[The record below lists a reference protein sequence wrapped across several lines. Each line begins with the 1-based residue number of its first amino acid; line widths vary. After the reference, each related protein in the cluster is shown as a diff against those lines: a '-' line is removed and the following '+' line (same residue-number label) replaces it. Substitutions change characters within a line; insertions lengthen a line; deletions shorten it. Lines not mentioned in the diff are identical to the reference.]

1 MENKEEMLRTIEIEN
16 YIWVIYL
23 VIIFLSF
30 IANKEEVNYF
40 INNDMQSKSN
50 YRKLII
56 IIFSIALGIY
66 YYFFVSGYKTYK
78 NLSPYDTESK
88 KFFETINFIA
98 NILILIS
105 GVIFLFI
112 AIFDEELETEIAF

>member
-1 MENKEEMLRTIEIEN
+1 MENKEEILRTIEIEN
-16 YIWVIYL
+16 YIWIIYL

-78 NLSPYDTESK
+78 NLSPYDTENK

>member
-1 MENKEEMLRTIEIEN
+1 MENKEEILRTIEIEN

-40 INNDMQSKSN
+40 INNDMRSKSN

>member
-1 MENKEEMLRTIEIEN
+1 MKNKEEILRTIEIEN
-16 YIWVIYL
+16 YIWIIYL

-30 IANKEEVNYF
+30 MANKEEVNYF

-56 IIFSIALGIY
+56 IIFSIVLGIY

-78 NLSPYDTESK
+78 SLSPYDTESK

-112 AIFDEELETEIAF
+112 AIFDKELETEIVF

>member
-1 MENKEEMLRTIEIEN
+1 MKNKEEILRTIEIEN
-16 YIWVIYL
+16 YIWIIYL

-56 IIFSIALGIY
+56 IIFSIVLGIY
-66 YYFFVSGYKTYK
+66 YYFFISGYETYK
-78 NLSPYDTESK
+78 KLSPYDTESK

-105 GVIFLFI
+105 GVIFLII
-112 AIFDEELETEIAF
+112 AIFDEKLETEIAF

>member
-16 YIWVIYL
+16 YIWIIYL

-40 INNDMQSKSN
+40 INNDMQSKNN

-66 YYFFVSGYKTYK
+66 YYFFISGYETYK
-78 NLSPYDTESK
+78 KLSPYDTESK

-98 NILILIS
+98 NTLILIA
-105 GVIFLFI
+105 GVIFLII

>member
-1 MENKEEMLRTIEIEN
+1 MENTEEILRTIEIEN
-16 YIWVIYL
+16 YIWIIYL

-30 IANKEEVNYF
+30 MANKEEVNYF
-40 INNDMQSKSN
+40 INNDMQSKNN

-66 YYFFVSGYKTYK
+66 YYFFISGYKTYK
-78 NLSPYDTESK
+78 KLSPYDTESK

-105 GVIFLFI
+105 GVIFLII

>member
-1 MENKEEMLRTIEIEN
+1 MENKEEILRTIEIEN

-66 YYFFVSGYKTYK
+66 YYFFISGYETYK
-78 NLSPYDTESK
+78 KLSPYDTESK

-105 GVIFLFI
+105 GVIFLII
-112 AIFDEELETEIAF
+112 AIFDEKLETEIAF

>member
-1 MENKEEMLRTIEIEN
+1 MENKEEILRTIEIEN
-16 YIWVIYL
+16 YIWIIYL

-40 INNDMQSKSN
+40 INNDMQSKNN

-66 YYFFVSGYKTYK
+66 YYFFISGYETYK
-78 NLSPYDTESK
+78 KLSPYDTESK

-98 NILILIS
+98 NILILVS
-105 GVIFLFI
+105 GIIFLFI

>member
-1 MENKEEMLRTIEIEN
+1 MKNKEEILRTIEIEN
-16 YIWVIYL
+16 YIWIIYL

-30 IANKEEVNYF
+30 MANKEEVNYF

-78 NLSPYDTESK
+78 SLSPYDTESK

-105 GVIFLFI
+105 GVIFLII

>member
-1 MENKEEMLRTIEIEN
+1 MKNKEEILRTIEIEN
-16 YIWVIYL
+16 YIWIIYL

-30 IANKEEVNYF
+30 MANKEEVNYF

-78 NLSPYDTESK
+78 SLSPYDTESK

-112 AIFDEELETEIAF
+112 AIFGEELETEIAF

>member
-1 MENKEEMLRTIEIEN
+1 MENKEEILRTIEIEN
-16 YIWVIYL
+16 YIWIIYL

-40 INNDMQSKSN
+40 INNDMQSKNN

-66 YYFFVSGYKTYK
+66 YYFFISGYETYK
-78 NLSPYDTESK
+78 KLSPYDTESK

-105 GVIFLFI
+105 GVIFLII

>member
-16 YIWVIYL
+16 YIWIIYL

-40 INNDMQSKSN
+40 INNDMQSKNN

-66 YYFFVSGYKTYK
+66 YYFFISGYETYK
-78 NLSPYDTESK
+78 KLSPYDTESK

-105 GVIFLFI
+105 GVIFLII

>member
-1 MENKEEMLRTIEIEN
+1 MENTEEILRTIEIEN
-16 YIWVIYL
+16 YIWIIYL

-30 IANKEEVNYF
+30 MANKEEVNYF
-40 INNDMQSKSN
+40 INNDMQSKNN

-66 YYFFVSGYKTYK
+66 YYFFISGYETYK
-78 NLSPYDTESK
+78 KLSPYDTESK

-98 NILILIS
+98 NTLILIA
-105 GVIFLFI
+105 GVIFLII

>member
-1 MENKEEMLRTIEIEN
+1 MENKEEILRTIEIEN
-16 YIWVIYL
+16 YIWIIYL

-40 INNDMQSKSN
+40 INNDMRSKSN

>member
-1 MENKEEMLRTIEIEN
+1 MENKEEILRTIEIEN

>member
-1 MENKEEMLRTIEIEN
+1 ME
-16 YIWVIYL
+16 
-23 VIIFLSF
+23 
-30 IANKEEVNYF
+30 NKEEVNYF

-56 IIFSIALGIY
+56 IIFSIVLGIY

-78 NLSPYDTESK
+78 SLSPYDTESK
-88 KFFETINFIA
+88 NFFETINFIA

-112 AIFDEELETEIAF
+112 AIFGEELETEIAF

>member
-1 MENKEEMLRTIEIEN
+1 MKNKEEILRTIEIEN
-16 YIWVIYL
+16 YIWIIYL

-30 IANKEEVNYF
+30 MANKEEVNYF

-56 IIFSIALGIY
+56 IIFSIVLGIY

-78 NLSPYDTESK
+78 SLSPYDTESK

-112 AIFDEELETEIAF
+112 AIFDKELETEIAF

>member
-16 YIWVIYL
+16 YIWIIYL

-40 INNDMQSKSN
+40 INNDMQSKNN

-66 YYFFVSGYKTYK
+66 YYFFISGYETYK
-78 NLSPYDTESK
+78 KISPYDTESK

-105 GVIFLFI
+105 GVIFLII

>member
-1 MENKEEMLRTIEIEN
+1 MKNKEEILRTIEIEN
-16 YIWVIYL
+16 YIWIIYL

-30 IANKEEVNYF
+30 MANKEEVNYF

-56 IIFSIALGIY
+56 IIFSIVLGIY

-78 NLSPYDTESK
+78 SLSPYDTESK

-105 GVIFLFI
+105 GAIFLFI
-112 AIFDEELETEIAF
+112 AIFGEKLETEIAF

>member
-1 MENKEEMLRTIEIEN
+1 MKNKEEILRTIEIEN
-16 YIWVIYL
+16 YIWIIYL
-23 VIIFLSF
+23 VMIFLSF
-30 IANKEEVNYF
+30 MANKEEVNYF

-78 NLSPYDTESK
+78 SLSPYDAESK

-112 AIFDEELETEIAF
+112 AIFDK

>member
-16 YIWVIYL
+16 YIWIIYL

-30 IANKEEVNYF
+30 MANKEEVNYF
-40 INNDMQSKSN
+40 INNDMQSKNN

-66 YYFFVSGYKTYK
+66 YYFFISGYKTYK
-78 NLSPYDTESK
+78 KLSPYDTESK

-105 GVIFLFI
+105 GVIFLII

>member
-1 MENKEEMLRTIEIEN
+1 MKNKEEILRTIEIEN
-16 YIWVIYL
+16 YIWIIYL

-30 IANKEEVNYF
+30 MANKEEVNYF

-78 NLSPYDTESK
+78 SLSPYDTESK

-112 AIFDEELETEIAF
+112 AIFDKELETEIAF

>member
-1 MENKEEMLRTIEIEN
+1 MENKEEILRTIEIEN
-16 YIWVIYL
+16 YIWFIYL

>member
-1 MENKEEMLRTIEIEN
+1 MENKEEILRTIEIEN

-50 YRKLII
+50 YRKLVI

>member
-1 MENKEEMLRTIEIEN
+1 MENKEEILRTIEIEN
-16 YIWVIYL
+16 YIWIIYL

-40 INNDMQSKSN
+40 INNDMRAKSN

-105 GVIFLFI
+105 GVIFLII

>member
-1 MENKEEMLRTIEIEN
+1 MENKEEILRTIEIEN
-16 YIWVIYL
+16 YIWIIYL

-40 INNDMQSKSN
+40 INNDMQSKNN

-66 YYFFVSGYKTYK
+66 YYFFISGYETYK

-98 NILILIS
+98 NTLILIA
-105 GVIFLFI
+105 GVIFLII

>member
-1 MENKEEMLRTIEIEN
+1 MENKEEILRTIKIEN
-16 YIWVIYL
+16 YIWIIYL

>member
-16 YIWVIYL
+16 YIWIIYL

-40 INNDMQSKSN
+40 INNDMQSKNN

-66 YYFFVSGYKTYK
+66 YYFFISGYETYK
-78 NLSPYDTESK
+78 KLSPYDTESK

-112 AIFDEELETEIAF
+112 AIFDEKLETEIAF

>member
-1 MENKEEMLRTIEIEN
+1 MKNKEEILRTIEIEN
-16 YIWVIYL
+16 YIWIIYL

-30 IANKEEVNYF
+30 MANKEEVNYF

-56 IIFSIALGIY
+56 IIFSIVLGIY

-78 NLSPYDTESK
+78 SLSPYDTESK

-105 GVIFLFI
+105 GAIFLFI
-112 AIFDEELETEIAF
+112 AIFGEELETEIAF

>member
-1 MENKEEMLRTIEIEN
+1 MKNKEEILRTIEIEN
-16 YIWVIYL
+16 YIWIIYL

-30 IANKEEVNYF
+30 MANKEEVNYF

-78 NLSPYDTESK
+78 SLSPYDTESK

-105 GVIFLFI
+105 GAIFLFI
-112 AIFDEELETEIAF
+112 AIFGEELETEIAF

>member
-1 MENKEEMLRTIEIEN
+1 MENKEEILRTIEIEN
-16 YIWVIYL
+16 YIWIIYL

-40 INNDMQSKSN
+40 INNDMQSKNN

-66 YYFFVSGYKTYK
+66 YYFFISGYETYK
-78 NLSPYDTESK
+78 KLSPYDTESK

-98 NILILIS
+98 NTLILIA
-105 GVIFLFI
+105 GVIFLII

>member
-1 MENKEEMLRTIEIEN
+1 MKNKEEILRTIEIEN
-16 YIWVIYL
+16 YIWIIYL

-30 IANKEEVNYF
+30 MANKEEVNYF

-56 IIFSIALGIY
+56 IIFSIVLGIY

-78 NLSPYDTESK
+78 SLSPYDTESK
-88 KFFETINFIA
+88 KIFETINFIA

-112 AIFDEELETEIAF
+112 AIFDKELETEIAF

>member
-1 MENKEEMLRTIEIEN
+1 MKNKEEILRTIEIEN
-16 YIWVIYL
+16 YIWIIYL

-30 IANKEEVNYF
+30 MANKEEVNYF

-56 IIFSIALGIY
+56 IIFSINLGIY
-66 YYFFVSGYKTYK
+66 YYFFISEYETYK

-98 NILILIS
+98 NTLILIAC
-105 GVIFLFI
+105 VIFLII
-112 AIFDEELETEIAF
+112 AIFDKELETEIAF

>member
-1 MENKEEMLRTIEIEN
+1 MKNKEEILRTIEIEN
-16 YIWVIYL
+16 YIWIIYL

-30 IANKEEVNYF
+30 MANKEEVNYF

-56 IIFSIALGIY
+56 IIFSIVLGIY

-78 NLSPYDTESK
+78 SLSPYDTESK

-105 GVIFLFI
+105 CIIFLFI
-112 AIFDEELETEIAF
+112 AIFDKELETEIVF

>member
-1 MENKEEMLRTIEIEN
+1 MKNKEEILRTIEIEN
-16 YIWVIYL
+16 YIWIIYL

-30 IANKEEVNYF
+30 MANKEEVNYF

-56 IIFSIALGIY
+56 IIFSINLGIY
-66 YYFFVSGYKTYK
+66 YYFFISGYETYK

-112 AIFDEELETEIAF
+112 AIFDKELETEIAF